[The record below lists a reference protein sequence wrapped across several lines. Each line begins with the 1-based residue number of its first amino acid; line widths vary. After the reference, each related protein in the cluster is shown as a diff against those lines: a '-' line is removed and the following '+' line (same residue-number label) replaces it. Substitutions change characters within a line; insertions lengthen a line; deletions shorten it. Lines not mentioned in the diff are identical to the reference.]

1 MSRVLELDVAAPRTA
16 VLLGSG
22 PSRRPFAYWCGGLL
36 AAAALALLLPWQ
48 QSVQAGGELT
58 ALSPSDRPQQVPAVV
73 GGRIEEWHVQE
84 GQFVRRG
91 TPLLRITEVK
101 DAYLDP
107 ATLERYREQ
116 LVAKEAAVE
125 AKRAKAAA
133 LAAQA
138 EALERGL
145 VLSLAKGRNRV
156 AQYRAAVDAA
166 AADSAVALDQL
177 GRRAALQRDGLSS
190 LNDLQGASLRAQ
202 QADAKLAERRN
213 ELRNAELELESLGAE
228 YGEKLAKARA
238 DRSATLAEVSEGAA
252 EVAKLRNAHDNLA
265 ARRALYR
272 VDAPQDGYVVQALR
286 AGIGE
291 TVKEGEA
298 VVTIMPARPRAAAA
312 LYVKAMDV
320 PLLRVGR
327 AVRLQF
333 DGWPALQFSGWPS
346 VAVGTFG
353 GVVAVV
359 DQVPG
364 ADGRSRV
371 LVTPAP
377 DDEPWP
383 AQLRPGSGVLGWA
396 MLDEVRLGF
405 EVWRRLNG
413 FPPTVPAP
421 AAGGGGSGT

>member
-1 MSRVLELDVAAPRTA
+1 
-16 VLLGSG
+16 
-22 PSRRPFAYWCGGLL
+22 
-36 AAAALALLLPWQ
+36 
-48 QSVQAGGELT
+48 
-58 ALSPSDRPQQVPAVV
+58 VPAVV

-84 GQFVRRG
+84 GQFVTRG
-91 TPLLRITEVK
+91 TPILRITEVK
-101 DAYLDP
+101 EAYLDP
-107 ATLERYREQ
+107 ETLERYREQ

-145 VLSLAKGRNRV
+145 ALSLAKGRNKV

-177 GRRAALQRDGLSS
+177 GRRTALQRDGLSS

-228 YGEKLAKARA
+228 YAEKLAKARA
-238 DRSATLAEVSEGAA
+238 DRSATLAEVSEGTAD
-252 EVAKLRNAHDNLA
+252 VAKLRNTHDNLA

-298 VVTIMPARPRAAAA
+298 VVTIMPAGPRTAAA

-353 GVVAVV
+353 GVVAVI

-364 ADGRSRV
+364 PDGRYRV
-371 LVTPAP
+371 LVTPDP

-383 AQLRPGSGVLGWA
+383 AQLRLGSGVLGWA

-413 FPPTVPAP
+413 FPPAVPAP
-421 AAGGGGSGT
+421 GAAGAVPGGGK